1 MPSRPGDLP
10 VIPNDRGDDLQGLEN
25 AESAD
30 LVVFMAGNQFMVMP
44 ELMAAFRT
52 RHSSIRSIFYE
63 TLPPKIELQ
72 QILAGGAWFRGRRIT
87 VPPDVYTSVSREP
100 VDRLAAAGLL
110 VPEHCRVYLRNRI
123 ALMVKKGNPRG
134 ITSVI
139 DLGEGGVT
147 LSQPNPLYEDIAE
160 HIRRMYQEAGGDALL
175 QRIMVDKQ
183 ASGET
188 ILTTVHHRETP
199 RRLLEGIVDVG
210 PVWATEIQHA
220 IRQGL
225 PIEGVEVGEHL
236 DQHRAVQY
244 FACPIRSGRNPGH
257 AAAFLDFLQSDTA
270 RRIYADYGFT
280 PATI

>member
-1 MPSRPGDLP
+1 MPSRPDDLP
-10 VIPNDRGDDLQGLEN
+10 VIPDDRGDDLQGLEN

-100 VDRLAAAGLL
+100 VNKLAAAGQV
-110 VPEHCRVYLRNRI
+110 VPEDCRVYLRNRI

-134 ITSVI
+134 IASVI
-139 DLGEGGVT
+139 DLGEGGIT

-160 HIRRMYQEAGGDALL
+160 HTQRMYQDAGGDALL
-175 QRIMVDKQ
+175 KRIMLDKQ

-225 PIEGVEVGEHL
+225 PLEGVAVGENL

-244 FACPIRSGRNPGH
+244 YACPIRTGRNPGH

-270 RRIYADYGFT
+270 RRIYADFGFT
-280 PATI
+280 PAAI